1 MQDRRHNSTPV
12 AVRQR
17 AARRSSVGRAGRR
30 GETRRGLATGLL
42 ILTLVFLSGL
52 VALGI
57 NTARLCTVRAELQ
70 AACEAAALAGAAELM
85 DENLLF
91 GEANSRDDV
100 LMAREMARLTGLRNR
115 VDGREFRLDPNHGNA
130 PKGDIVVGT
139 LDPLAP
145 VGTILGI
152 PTNPAAPGDVNTV
165 RVTGRVSANIYNTVS
180 LAIGGLTGVTTADP
194 AVAVQATLDTRVVGF
209 RPERGVKA
217 PILPLVAE
225 YESWLKQST
234 AAVVA
239 GKNDNFGV
247 NPITGEV
254 TFGPDGIPE
263 LVFVCGAPK
272 ADAKAAAEV
281 DEAVAAGTAEENPEE
296 NDDAQ
301 DDAALEESQPA
312 TPGWCYVPQLTNDL
326 NIDYVWPVRVREG
339 LSIGDLAPYGGQLVV
354 VGTLPMPVLPQ
365 MPAEMGYTLMEILGQ
380 TRVWP
385 LADAATTEGEATAAA
400 GPMCDVVGFAAG
412 RIVRVGRGSGESNE
426 TWEVVVQPTT
436 MISSQAVT
444 AAGAPRNPWIGKLE
458 LTQ

>member
-1 MQDRRHNSTPV
+1 M
-12 AVRQR
+12 
-17 AARRSSVGRAGRR
+17 
-30 GETRRGLATGLL
+30 L

-57 NTARLCTVRAELQ
+57 NTARLCAVRAELQ

-91 GEANSRDDV
+91 GQADSRDDV

-130 PKGDIVVGT
+130 PKGDVVVGT

-145 VGTILGI
+145 AGTVLGI
-152 PTNPAAPGDVNTV
+152 PTNPTAPGDVNTV
-165 RVTGRVSANIYNTVS
+165 RVSGRVSRNIYNTIS

-194 AVAVQATLDTRVVGF
+194 AVAVQATLDQRVVGF
-209 RPERGVKA
+209 RPEPGVKA

-225 YESWLKQST
+225 YEAWIKQST
-234 AAVVA
+234 AEVIA
-239 GKNDNFGV
+239 GKNDNYGV
-247 NPITGEV
+247 NPLTGEV

-263 LVFVCGAPK
+263 LVFVSGMPK
-272 ADAKAAAEV
+272 APPAETTANADAGEQTSATE
-281 DEAVAAGTAEENPEE
+281 DEAGAEE
-296 NDDAQ
+296 
-301 DDAALEESQPA
+301 ESPDQAP
-312 TPGWCYVPQLTNDL
+312 PGWLCVPQLTNEL

-339 LSIGDLAPYGGQLVV
+339 LSRGDLAPYGSQLVV
-354 VGTLPMPVLPQ
+354 VGTLPMPVVPQ

-385 LADAATTEGEATAAA
+385 LADAAAAEGEANEGDAQV
-400 GPMCDVVGFAAG
+400 CDVVGFAAG
-412 RIVRVGRGSGESNE
+412 RIVRVGRGSGESND
-426 TWEVVVQPTT
+426 TWEIVVQPTT
-436 MISSQAVT
+436 MVSSQAVT

>member
-1 MQDRRHNSTPV
+1 MQDRRHNSTPA

-30 GETRRGLATGLL
+30 AEARRGLATGLL

-70 AACEAAALAGAAELM
+70 SACEAAALAGAAELM

-91 GEANSRDDV
+91 GQADSRDDV
-100 LMAREMARLTGLRNR
+100 LMAREMTRLTGLRNR
-115 VDGREFRLDPNHGNA
+115 VDGREFRLDPNHDNA
-130 PKGDIVVGT
+130 PKGDVVVGT

-165 RVTGRVSANIYNTVS
+165 RVAGRVSRNIYNTVS

-217 PILPLVAE
+217 PLLPLVAE

-234 AAVVA
+234 AEVVA

-247 NPITGEV
+247 NPMTGEV

-263 LVFVCGAPK
+263 LVFVCGTPK
-272 ADAKAAAEV
+272 ADAKAAA
-281 DEAVAAGTAEENPEE
+281 AVGETDAAGTAEENK
-296 NDDAQ
+296 DVQ
-301 DDAALEESQPA
+301 DDAAAEESQEQA
-312 TPGWCYVPQLTNDL
+312 TPGWCYVPQLTNEL

-339 LSIGDLAPYGGQLVV
+339 LSRGDLAPYGGQLVV

-365 MPAEMGYTLMEILGQ
+365 MPTEMGYTLMEILGQ

-385 LADAATTEGEATAAA
+385 LAESGNTNPANASEAPA
-400 GPMCDVVGFAAG
+400 CEVVGFAAG
-412 RIVRVGRGSGESNE
+412 RIVHVDRGSGDSND

-436 MISSQAVT
+436 MVSSQAVT

>member
-1 MQDRRHNSTPV
+1 MQDRRHSSTPA

-30 GETRRGLATGLL
+30 VEHRRGLATGLL

-70 AACEAAALAGAAELM
+70 AACEASALAGAAELM

-91 GEANSRDDV
+91 GQADSRDDV
-100 LMAREMARLTGLRNR
+100 LMAREMARLTGLRNQ
-115 VDGREFRLDPNHGNA
+115 VDGREFRLDPNHDNA
-130 PKGDIVVGT
+130 PTGDVVVGT

-145 VGTILGI
+145 AGTVLGI

-165 RVTGRVSANIYNTVS
+165 RVSGRVSRNIYNTVS

-194 AVAVQATLDTRVVGF
+194 AVAVQATLDQRVVGF

-225 YESWLKQST
+225 YESWIKQST
-234 AAVVA
+234 AEVVA
-239 GKNDNFGV
+239 GKNDNYGV
-247 NPITGEV
+247 NPVTGEV

-263 LVFVCGAPK
+263 LVFVSGAPK

-281 DEAVAAGTAEENPEE
+281 GENGAPGTAEENK
-296 NDDAQ
+296 DAQ
-301 DDAALEESQPA
+301 DGAAAEESQPA
-312 TPGWCYVPQLTNDL
+312 TPGWCYVPQLTNEL

-339 LSIGDLAPYGGQLVV
+339 LSRGDLAPYGGELVV
-354 VGTLPMPVLPQ
+354 VGTLPMPALPQ

-385 LADAATTEGEATAAA
+385 LADAAATDGEATDGEATV
-400 GPMCDVVGFAAG
+400 CDVVGFAAG
-412 RIVRVGRGSGESNE
+412 RIVRVGRGSGESND
-426 TWEVVVQPTT
+426 TWEIVVQPTT
-436 MISSQAVT
+436 MVSSQAVT